1 MQKKPVV
8 SLEDINPQ
16 ERELLSAV
24 TKKQLFTGMATNLLP
39 FVVCALAAV
48 YINQKWYSW
57 KMDNDNLRAFL
68 NFSLVIGSLLPA
80 RMFVNKVLQ
89 HNKAMSAW
97 KKKVYR
103 GEISG
108 KEGNTVFISNQKVK
122 LPGDLAA
129 SFQTG
134 DVVEIGV
141 STVNDLVIY
150 ATKQQ

>member
-24 TKKQLFTGMATNLLP
+24 TKKQLMQGIVTNLLP
-39 FVVCALAAV
+39 FVACALAAV
-48 YINQKWYSW
+48 YINQKWYGW

-97 KKKVYR
+97 KKKVFR
-103 GEISG
+103 GPISG
-108 KEGNTVFISNQKVK
+108 KEGNTVFISNQKIK
-122 LPGDLAA
+122 LPADMAA
-129 SFQTG
+129 TFQTG
-134 DVVEIGV
+134 DVVEIGM

>member
-1 MQKKPVV
+1 MHKKPVV
-8 SLEDINPQ
+8 SLEDINSQ
-16 ERELLSAV
+16 EREQLSAV
-24 TKKQLFTGMATNLLP
+24 TKKQLMNGILTNLVP
-39 FVVCALAAV
+39 FVLCALAAV
-48 YINQKWYSW
+48 YINLKWLSW
-57 KMDNDNLRAFL
+57 KMDNENLRAFL
-68 NFSLVIGSLLPA
+68 NFALVIGSLLPA

-97 KKKVYR
+97 KKKVFR

-108 KEGNTVFISNQKVK
+108 KEGNTVFISNQKIK
-122 LPGDLAA
+122 LPADMAA

>member
-1 MQKKPVV
+1 MQNKPVV
-8 SLEDINPQ
+8 SLEDINSQ

-24 TKKQLFTGMATNLLP
+24 TKKHLMSGIFSNLVP
-39 FVVCALAAV
+39 FVLCALAAV
-48 YINQKWYSW
+48 YINQKWYEW

-68 NFSLVIGSLLPA
+68 NFALVIGSLLPA

-97 KKKVYR
+97 KKKVFR
-103 GEISG
+103 GAISG
-108 KEGNTVFISNQKVK
+108 KEGNTVFISNQKIK
-122 LPGDLAA
+122 LPAEMAA
-129 SFQTG
+129 TFRTG
-134 DVVEIGV
+134 DVVEIGM